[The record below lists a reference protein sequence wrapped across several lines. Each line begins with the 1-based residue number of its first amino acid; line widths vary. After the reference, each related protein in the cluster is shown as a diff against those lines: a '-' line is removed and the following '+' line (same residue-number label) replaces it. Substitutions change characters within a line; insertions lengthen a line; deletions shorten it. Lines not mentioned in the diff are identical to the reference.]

1 MKLASLLLVLATA
14 CGGKLPETRY
24 YQLATAQS
32 APAASAGQSGVT
44 IAIQPLD
51 ADPAYDD
58 DRIVYRISAFRLD
71 YYNYHRWSTTPG
83 TLVADFLERAFERSG
98 RFRSVTRD
106 TTAQTAPVTLGGRLV
121 AIEEVDKSKTQ
132 WHGRIVVELHL
143 TDNTTGD
150 VVWSQEFEETEP
162 LSAQTPEGLAQAIS
176 KALDR
181 IAQRAL
187 PQVADLAVA
196 TARANESSKA
206 APASRAA
213 RLRP

>member
-24 YQLATAQS
+24 YQLATQQS
-32 APAASAGQSGVT
+32 GPAVSAGQSGVT
-44 IAIQPLD
+44 LAIQPLE

-58 DRIVYRISAFRLD
+58 DRIVYRLNDYRLD

-106 TTAQTAPVTLGGRLV
+106 TNAPTAPVTLGGRLV

-132 WHGRIVVELHL
+132 WHGRIVVELQL
-143 TDNTTGD
+143 TDTASGG

-162 LSAQTPEGLAQAIS
+162 VSVQTPEGLAQALS
-176 KALDR
+176 RALDR

-196 TARANESSKA
+196 TARAKDDAKA
-206 APASRAA
+206 APVSRAA